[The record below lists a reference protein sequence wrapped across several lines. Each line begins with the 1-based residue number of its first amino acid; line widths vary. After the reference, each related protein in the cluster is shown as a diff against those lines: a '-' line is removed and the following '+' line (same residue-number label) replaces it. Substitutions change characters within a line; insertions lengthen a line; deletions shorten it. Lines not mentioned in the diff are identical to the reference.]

1 VAAGQLAPL
10 EAEEALDGGTGVRDM
25 AVRAD
30 KVQAVGTVLDEEAE
44 AGFSLPRELDRAG
57 IGVHF
62 HRQRMNTGPT
72 VNHRYLA
79 RGALHIVR

>member
-1 VAAGQLAPL
+1 
-10 EAEEALDGGTGVRDM
+10 M

-30 KVQAVGTVLDEEAE
+30 KVQAVGAVLDEEAE

-72 VNHRYLA
+72 VNHRHLA
-79 RGALHIVR
+79 RGALYIVR